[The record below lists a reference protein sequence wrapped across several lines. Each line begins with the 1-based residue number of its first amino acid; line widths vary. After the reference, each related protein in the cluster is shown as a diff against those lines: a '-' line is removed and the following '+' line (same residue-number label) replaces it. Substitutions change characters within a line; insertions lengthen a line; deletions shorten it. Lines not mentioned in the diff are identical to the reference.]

1 VLVGSHASREPLF
14 DLNSHVAKLLEVMIE
29 AGDWQ
34 IVGYS
39 RGCDQAV
46 HKMGFCCLEAEQG
59 IQVNA

>member
-1 VLVGSHASREPLF
+1 
-14 DLNSHVAKLLEVMIE
+14 MIE